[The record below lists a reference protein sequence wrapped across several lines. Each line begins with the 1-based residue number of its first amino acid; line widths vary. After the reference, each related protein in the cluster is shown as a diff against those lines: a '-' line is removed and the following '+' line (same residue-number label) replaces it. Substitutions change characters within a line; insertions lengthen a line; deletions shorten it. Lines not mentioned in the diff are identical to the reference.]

1 MGELFETTLGDS
13 EKYTLEMTKILTE
26 AGWVEVEGVVESIT
40 VGLGIFYPVKPGA
53 VAVFNPTS
61 EVQRQLPE
69 FPGMARN
76 MRIMMPHVMLA
87 KQTFRYGLG
96 NSIQIAAGTIA
107 GIMGYKLQKQTAK
120 CGRPGRNRTFVGGF
134 GPRPSRRAGIPLIK
148 LQGHQGSNLNSWFW
162 RPMSY
167 H

>member
-13 EKYTLEMTKILTE
+13 EKYALEMTKILTE

-107 GIMGYKLQKQTAK
+107 GIMGYKLQK
-120 CGRPGRNRTFVGGF
+120 
-134 GPRPSRRAGIPLIK
+134 
-148 LQGHQGSNLNSWFW
+148 
-162 RPMSY
+162 
-167 H
+167 